1 MTNEQKKL
9 NPIPEFTDDDKRET
23 AFFKFEEEGQEIVG
37 KLKEVQTGS
46 FGEQYLIDTPD
57 GDITIGTYG
66 VLKSKIAKTDE
77 GKWIKILYKGEVANP
92 KTKRTYKDFDVF
104 IK

>member
-1 MTNEQKKL
+1 MANTQTN
-9 NPIPEFTDDDKRET
+9 IPEFTDNDKRET
-23 AFFKFEEEGQEIVG
+23 NFFKFEENTVIVG
-37 KLKEVQTGS
+37 KLKEIQNGS

-57 GDITIGTYG
+57 GDVLVGSYD
-66 VLKSKIAKTDE
+66 VLKSRIGKSDV
-77 GKWIKILYKGEVANP
+77 GKWIKIVCKGNIVNP